1 MSEAAAGAYAQ
12 LLSVGLVWISFHCAG
27 MCGPLLVG
35 FDVSGAAR
43 GWSVPKG
50 AGAILLYQSGR
61 AVTYVA
67 LGALAGTIGVG
78 LEYAI
83 GPAGAV
89 FSLIFGGAV
98 LLYALRPKRQVARRV
113 TTRLEQR
120 AAAASGEPA
129 PREPLM
135 DRVARAL
142 PRLLHPIAATPGIGR
157 TFLLGAVMGLL
168 PCMIVGWAIGLAATT
183 ASPLHGAGVMLL
195 LVLMTTPVLLGVT
208 LLPRVLRRLRVPH
221 LQRILMGISGVW
233 LLMVGLAGLKV
244 ISHLHLPIELFGDH
258 YQMMLW

>member
-27 MCGPLLVG
+27 MCGTLVVG

-61 AVTYVA
+61 AVMYVA
-67 LGALAGTIGVG
+67 FGALAGTIGVG

-89 FSLIFGGAV
+89 FSLVFGAAV
-98 LLYALRPKRQVARRV
+98 LLYALSPRRRGPRQGA
-113 TTRLEQR
+113 TRLER
-120 AAAASGEPA
+120 RASGEPA
-129 PREPLM
+129 PREPLV
-135 DRVARAL
+135 DRFSRAL
-142 PRLLHPIAATPGIGR
+142 QRLLHPIAASPGAGR
-157 TFLLGAVMGLL
+157 SFLLGAVMGLL
-168 PCMIVGWAIGLAATT
+168 PCMIVAWALGLAATT

-195 LVLMTTPVLLGVT
+195 LVLLTTPVLLGVT
-208 LLPRVLRRLRVPH
+208 LLPRVLRRLRFPH
-221 LQRILMGISGVW
+221 LQRVLMGISGVW
-233 LLMVGLAGLKV
+233 LLMVGLARLDV
-244 ISHLHLPIELFGDH
+244 ISHLHVPLSLFGEH